1 MSNIPNGAEEAIDFS
16 VIADLFLSYGSL
28 SSPSFFDGR
37 MVASLGLS
45 SEEDDVNTTDE
56 WLREVCI
63 ILGVES
69 PRTREDAALILG
81 WRSQAKAQLG
91 AEQMDYE
98 PLLPDELFSLSERAE
113 ALKSWASGFSE
124 VLDDHGRSAEWS
136 EALTEAL
143 DAMKEISQLD
153 LDEGI
158 GDDAETEADLIALTE
173 HVRIT
178 ALTLYIENHPGQPHV
193 LDDGNNADSSAEP
206 PQIH

>member
-1 MSNIPNGAEEAIDFS
+1 MMSNIPNGAEEAADFS

-45 SEEDDVNTTDE
+45 SEDDVEATDE

-69 PRTREDAALILG
+69 PRSREDAALILG
-81 WRSQAKAQLG
+81 WRSQAKEQLS

-124 VLDDHGRSAEWS
+124 VIDDHGRSTEWS
-136 EALTEAL
+136 EALIEAL

-158 GDDAETEADLIALTE
+158 GEDTETEADLIALTE

-193 LDDGNNADSSAEP
+193 LDDGSNKDSSSEP